1 MSYPKSTKLN
11 HQRRT
16 DRREVHSRPTGV
28 NQSRS
33 SRTLLN
39 QKLQRIHQKTRSHPK
54 VLQELIKDQWENNF
68 RPQWFITLLWNDLPT
83 RSETATSH
91 SRHFRNVF
99 LTSLLNQPLKKLP
112 EPPLLPG
119 AHDSPEGLSKG
130 PETPQDHFRGEQGC
144 GDQTMEL
151 GSPCVLQPEGLLLLQ
166 TSSGS

>member
-1 MSYPKSTKLN
+1 MSYPKSIKTN

-33 SRTLLN
+33 SRSLLN

-54 VLQELIKDQWENNF
+54 VLQELIRDQWENNF

-83 RSETATSH
+83 RSEIVISH

-112 EPPLLPG
+112 ELPFDLICCSSMNGNQYHWRSTDHCIQHPPP
-119 AHDSPEGLSKG
+119 S
-130 PETPQDHFRGEQGC
+130 GC
-144 GDQTMEL
+144 ST
-151 GSPCVLQPEGLLLLQ
+151 
-166 TSSGS
+166 